1 MTEAELIAAFSD
13 IAQMFLTGLQA
24 SFTVVSAYIVA
35 LYFFL
40 GRAPFL
46 MRLLAFAFFTAVL
59 AVLGLFLV
67 GAVIFSDGI
76 AIGLTE
82 QSISGTASSATLIAA
97 KLVNTDYAYAIAAAA
112 VLIGIGVY
120 LSLFYLTFFYRW
132 RAPTV
137 GTA

>member
-112 VLIGIGVY
+112 V
-120 LSLFYLTFFYRW
+120 
-132 RAPTV
+132 
-137 GTA
+137 

>member
-13 IAQMFLTGLQA
+13 IAQMFLAGLQA

-120 LSLFYLTFFYRW
+120 LSLFYLTFFDRW